1 MYGVTLKYKKP
12 FVACCIFTGIAG
24 VIMSFSATAWPG
36 IMTVSF
42 LTLPALSLLPG
53 GMFTLV
59 AALLGF
65 FGTAIATYLFGFD
78 DSMVEES

>member
-1 MYGVTLKYKKP
+1 
-12 FVACCIFTGIAG
+12 
-24 VIMSFSATAWPG
+24 
-36 IMTVSF
+36 MTVSF